1 MLRVSRGISG
11 AVAVLTLAVLSI
23 PARAAIPP
31 APGVVN
37 YIEGAASIDG
47 QPITS
52 KDIGQVE
59 VRQNQTLA
67 TGQGKV
73 EMLLTPGVLLRLGP
87 NSQVRMVSPNLTDT
101 RVEVLQG
108 TAMVEAEDL
117 HKENNIRI
125 LDHGVTTTLEKN
137 GLYEFDANTPRVRVY
152 DGKAIVQ
159 SNDKQVHA
167 GKGKQI
173 LLAAD
178 QLKAVSF
185 DRNQRDD
192 LYAWSSLRSQDLAQT
207 SVHTVGLYGG
217 YPYAYGYGP
226 GWYWDPYFTS
236 YAFLPYNGFLYSPFG
251 FGFYSP
257 WAFYGGFYGGGYYRG
272 GYGYH
277 HGGGRGGVPPT
288 RGAFRGSSN
297 GSSVGGSG
305 FRSGSSGGVGF
316 HGGGFGGG
324 GGFHGGGGGGG
335 GHR

>member
-1 MLRVSRGISG
+1 MLRISRGIPS

-59 VRQNQTLA
+59 VRQNQTLE

-101 RVEVLQG
+101 RVELLRG
-108 TAMVEAEDL
+108 TAMVEATDL
-117 HKENNIRI
+117 RKENNIRV
-125 LDHGVTTTLEKN
+125 LDHGVTTTLIKN
-137 GLYEFDANTPRVRVY
+137 GLYDFDANTPRVRVY
-152 DGKAIVQ
+152 DGKALVQ
-159 SNDKQVHA
+159 SEDKQLKV
-167 GKGKQI
+167 GKGKQV
-173 LLAAD
+173 LMAD
-178 QLKAVSF
+178 RLNAVGF
-185 DRNQRDD
+185 DRDQRDD
-192 LYAWSSLRSQDLAQT
+192 LYAWSSLRSQYMAQT
-207 SVHTVGLYGG
+207 SVHTVGVYGG

-226 GWYWDPYFTS
+226 NWYWDPYFAS

-257 WAFYGGFYGGGYYRG
+257 YAFYGGRGIYRSPGVFRG
-272 GYGYH
+272 GSQPTPIR
-277 HGGGRGGVPPT
+277 GGFRGGAPSGGAGRGSFG
-288 RGAFRGSSN
+288 
-297 GSSVGGSG
+297 
-305 FRSGSSGGVGF
+305 
-316 HGGGFGGG
+316 GGGFRGGSFGG
-324 GGFHGGGGGGG
+324 GGFHGGGA
-335 GHR
+335 RR

>member
-1 MLRVSRGISG
+1 MLRVTRGISG
-11 AVAVLTLAVLSI
+11 AVAVLTLAALSI

-37 YIEGAASIDG
+37 YIEGAALIDG

-52 KDIGQVE
+52 KDIGRAE
-59 VRQNQTLA
+59 VKQNQTLA

-73 EMLLTPGVLLRLGP
+73 EMLLTPGVFLRLGP
-87 NSQVRMVSPNLTDT
+87 NSQMRMVSPNLTDT
-101 RVEVLQG
+101 RVEMLGG

-125 LDHGVTTTLEKN
+125 LDHGVTTTIVKN

-152 DGKAIVQ
+152 DGKVVVQ

-167 GKGKQI
+167 GKGKQV

-178 QLKAVSF
+178 RLNAVGF
-185 DRNQRDD
+185 DRSQRDD
-192 LYAWSSLRSQDLAQT
+192 LYAWSSLRSQDVAQT
-207 SVHTVGLYGG
+207 GVHTVGLYGG

-226 GWYWDPYFTS
+226 GWYWDPYFAS

-257 WAFYGGFYGGGYYRG
+257 WAFYGGGFYGGGYYHRSG
-272 GYGYH
+272 GF
-277 HGGGRGGVPPT
+277 RGGVQPT
-288 RGAFRGSSN
+288 PVRRGFQGGTSTGSAFRG
-297 GSSVGGSG
+297 GSVGGSG
-305 FRSGSSGGVGF
+305 FHGSGFG
-316 HGGGFGGG
+316 GGGFHGGG
-324 GGFHGGGGGGG
+324 GGFHGGGGG
-335 GHR
+335 HR